1 MVIMV
6 MAKLETMEL
15 QVLVEEV
22 RQVQIHQVQEVVEPL
37 VRATMVGTV
46 LILLIYE
53 EEVVEA
59 QEVLLQEK
67 QEMVVT
73 TLMEAQAY
81 R

>member
-6 MAKLETMEL
+6 TAKLETMEL